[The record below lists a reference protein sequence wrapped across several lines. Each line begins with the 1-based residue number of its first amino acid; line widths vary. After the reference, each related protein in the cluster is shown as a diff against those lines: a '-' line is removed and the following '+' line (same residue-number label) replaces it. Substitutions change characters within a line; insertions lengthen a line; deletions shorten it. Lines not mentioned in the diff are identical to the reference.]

1 MSRWTPKKPDQ
12 PKARLANRHLMEL
25 AVDAEDIS
33 GRRMQRSVGDETI
46 DGVAALETGID
57 ADQRLRP
64 EPVVGVKLLDLLL
77 DVGGADQ
84 GE

>member
-1 MSRWTPKKPDQ
+1 MAIERQ
-12 PKARLANRHLMEL
+12 RL

-33 GRRMQRSVGDETI
+33 GRRMQRSIGDETI
-46 DGVAALETGID
+46 DGVAVLETGID

-77 DVGGADQ
+77 ESGARIKVN
-84 GE
+84 ERANRS